1 MDFRNNKELFRYS
14 DDDFYFYRFAISRME
29 LSRTRLLNSII
40 YRVMETYEYEF
51 LVPDIQKNV
60 PFEFILIASGEK
72 VGYKYEDFF
81 EDEDVSDLL
90 RKYDVEKAF
99 IIRTTAGCKT
109 NRMKQRNEQY
119 VEKNVAVEE
128 ITIQDFFETL
138 FNHEE
143 YIEFEKQI
151 QDYVNLTKDILGFKS
166 IKVLSAM
173 NLSAQ
178 KLFAEKILFEWNYE
192 EARYQII
199 DEKNEKIKRYLY
211 VKNHDFGD
219 DWEAIKDNY
228 LTEGVY
234 KALIGTETFA
244 ESFITS
250 EWLYHSLKG
259 KENFDY
265 TSVVSGYLK
274 SIEQLLHKLVMLNI
288 DNNCVI
294 SLKKDK
300 KDAVRDKGIIV
311 YEMKGRNKTEAKKN
325 WENWLWYPYIDFT
338 ENQKEYMD
346 SSIGTFE
353 HFFRKNPHT
362 LSKPHLAKIICDM
375 VSCFRTECRNGYFHT
390 HNLHDSAIVE
400 KTRDNAILLYA
411 LLLGC
416 VEKAKE
422 CRDKL
427 GIYTE
432 DKFDVI
438 CKEIRRIR
446 HFSSEFIFE
455 YADGSKKKMIYDYLN
470 NTMEYTEDG
479 IEHYEALIFY
489 EVEDFSMKTY
499 EMLETP
505 IRDEWKR
512 LLTRDN
518 LPNRIYCYDRKKN
531 IHEIPNLKI

>member
-300 KDAVRDKGIIV
+300 KG
-311 YEMKGRNKTEAKKN
+311 
-325 WENWLWYPYIDFT
+325 
-338 ENQKEYMD
+338 
-346 SSIGTFE
+346 
-353 HFFRKNPHT
+353 
-362 LSKPHLAKIICDM
+362 
-375 VSCFRTECRNGYFHT
+375 CRSG
-390 HNLHDSAIVE
+390 
-400 KTRDNAILLYA
+400 
-411 LLLGC
+411 
-416 VEKAKE
+416 
-422 CRDKL
+422 
-427 GIYTE
+427 
-432 DKFDVI
+432 
-438 CKEIRRIR
+438 
-446 HFSSEFIFE
+446 
-455 YADGSKKKMIYDYLN
+455 
-470 NTMEYTEDG
+470 
-479 IEHYEALIFY
+479 
-489 EVEDFSMKTY
+489 
-499 EMLETP
+499 
-505 IRDEWKR
+505 
-512 LLTRDN
+512 
-518 LPNRIYCYDRKKN
+518 
-531 IHEIPNLKI
+531 